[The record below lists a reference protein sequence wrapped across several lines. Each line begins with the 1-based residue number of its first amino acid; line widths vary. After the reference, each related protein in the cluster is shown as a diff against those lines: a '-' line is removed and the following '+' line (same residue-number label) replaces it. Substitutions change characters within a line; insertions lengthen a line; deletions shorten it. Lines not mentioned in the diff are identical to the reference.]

1 MHWCINK
8 VDALV
13 IRLVSHLIFIEKIT
27 SCTLIYSLLVKL
39 DKTWFTF
46 LGIVNCRTESKVI
59 EVIIL
64 CILIIKTQTL
74 PKLYWL
80 ITFRTITKTRTI
92 WKGLGQLCT
101 GTHIQNFGPKK
112 CKCTSLF
119 NLQVWSFWRNVASL
133 LDSF

>member
-8 VDALV
+8 VEALV
-13 IRLVSHLIFIEKIT
+13 IRLVSHLIFTEKIT
-27 SCTLIYSLLVKL
+27 SYTSINSLLVKL
-39 DKTWFTF
+39 SKTWFTI
-46 LGIVNCRTESKVI
+46 LGIVNWRNESKVI
-59 EVIIL
+59 KVIVL
-64 CILIIKTQTL
+64 CKLIIKTQTL

-80 ITFRTITKTRTI
+80 ITFRTITRTI